1 MTPLLALDDVTFSY
15 GSLPVLFGAS
25 VRVGEGER
33 VALLGTNGA
42 GKSTLLKI
50 VAGLETPAS
59 GRVFFDGEDITAWSP
74 ARRVERGL
82 TLVVGG
88 RATFP
93 TLTVRENLRLGAYG
107 FRRDRALVEARLQS
121 ALAPFPAL
129 VPLLERPAGLL
140 SGGEQQMMA
149 LARALVA
156 APRVLLIDELS
167 LGLAPVVLGD
177 LLRVVDDL
185 AAAGTTM
192 MIVEQSLNV
201 AMSIAERAYFME
213 KGEIRFEG
221 ATEQLASRD
230 DIARSVFFGSR
241 AS

>member
-1 MTPLLALDDVTFSY
+1 MTALLAVEGVAFSY
-15 GSLPVLFGAS
+15 GPLPVLFGVDITVDA
-25 VRVGEGER
+25 GER

-42 GKSTLLKI
+42 GKSTLLKL
-50 VAGLETPAS
+50 VA
-59 GRVFFDGEDITAWSP
+59 
-74 ARRVERGL
+74 
-82 TLVVGG
+82 GG

-93 TLTVRENLRLGAYG
+93 TLTVAENLRIGGYG
-107 FRRDRALVEARLQS
+107 FRRDRARLDARVEA

-129 VPLLERPAGLL
+129 RPLLDRPAGLL

-149 LARALVA
+149 MARALVA
-156 APRVLLIDELS
+156 EPRLLIIDELS
-167 LGLAPVVLGD
+167 LGLAPVVLGE

-192 MIVEQSLNV
+192 LIVEQSLNV
-201 AMSIAERAYFME
+201 AMGIAERAYFVE

-221 ATEQLASRD
+221 ATEELARRD
-230 DIARSVFFGSR
+230 DIARSVFFGTR